1 MERFANRDCVDM
13 IISQYN
19 DGTPL
24 MYIDYANASSVEL
37 TGEAVYAYGG
47 HNHVKRVTFQGNRE
61 ATLTLETQVQS
72 FKLYQ
77 LITGGDIKTTG
88 VTLVQREELTATS
101 TGLELSETPE
111 ANTIYVFAYD
121 DDCGTKLDVSS
132 NGKKIT
138 GTGLA
143 ASKKYIVYY
152 KVKKSTAGDT
162 KVTSI
167 SLGAADYGQDVT
179 ITGLTYMKTE
189 GGVNVPYRIVAY
201 KAQAQSN
208 ATWGFSN
215 DGDPQTLTITFDLMA
230 DSKNGD
236 KMLDLIMIEEPKK
249 ENKENS

>member
-77 LITGGDIKTTG
+77 LITGGEIDTQG
-88 VTLVQREELTATS
+88 ATLVQREVITASSSGLTLA
-101 TGLELSETPE
+101 ETPE
-111 ANTIYVFAYD
+111 ANTVYVFAD
-121 DDCGTKLDVSS
+121 GDDCGTKIQVTVS
-132 NGKKIT
+132 GKNVT
-138 GTGLA
+138 GTGIT
-143 ASKKYIVYY
+143 SNKTFIVYY
-152 KVKKSTAGDT
+152 KAKKTTAGDT

-167 SLGAADYGQDVT
+167 SLGAANYGQDVT

-189 GGVNVPYRIVAY
+189 GGDLVPYRIVAY

-230 DSKNGD
+230 DSKNDD
-236 KMLDLIMIEEPKK
+236 KMLDLIMIEEKK
-249 ENKENS
+249 NS